1 MPNIL
6 NRGKIQYG
14 EVTNMADKITI
25 DVLTLDSVQCAAC
38 GYMMESIAALPDEVQ
53 AMIYYREWSI
63 KTKEGIGKFTELKGK
78 VLPTICIEGD
88 LVFESLIPQYEELI
102 DEMTKRAPE
111 SIVSSLQAARDKGFD
126 FSRLNENLKKA
137 GAGLKT
143 KIG

>member
-1 MPNIL
+1 
-6 NRGKIQYG
+6 
-14 EVTNMADKITI
+14 MADKITI

-53 AMIYYREWSI
+53 AMIDYKEWSI

-102 DEMTKRAPE
+102 DEMIQRAPS
-111 SIVSSLQAARDKGFD
+111 SIVDSLKAAREKGFD
-126 FSRLNENLKKA
+126 FSKLNQNLKKA
-137 GAGLKT
+137 GAGLNT
-143 KIG
+143 KIS